1 MGCLS
6 LLQGIFPTQGS
17 SPHLLS
23 LLHWQ
28 AGSLPPVPPGKSLT
42 PRDWDSNCLTVGFQL
57 RDFLD
62 SSPKIL
68 TCKQGHRG
76 AALIQK
82 CKRMGPRGP
91 KGAWLFPPQAIA
103 GTTHI
108 LVARPLRSADAHSCG
123 RGWYPSAG
131 LAGDLVASRM
141 RHPGE
146 GQALCPAK
154 GQAVA
159 CVQPLEE
166 GPISL
171 PGLRLSIT
179 LGLEPLW
186 PTHP

>member
-1 MGCLS
+1 MPFPSPGHLPHPGTEPTS
-6 LLQGIFPTQGS
+6 LKSPALAGGFFTTSATWEVPYPQRLGFKLPYSGASTPGFLRLFPE
-17 SPHLLS
+17 
-23 LLHWQ
+23 
-28 AGSLPPVPPGKSLT
+28 
-42 PRDWDSNCLTVGFQL
+42 
-57 RDFLD
+57 
-62 SSPKIL
+62 IL

-82 CKRMGPRGP
+82 CNRMGPRGP
-91 KGAWLFPPQAIA
+91 KGAWLSPPQAIA